1 MDLVNLVL
9 ERRKRPEYQ
18 AAMKNGIRMQ
28 GRLV

>member
-1 MDLVNLVL
+1 MDLVNLAL

-18 AAMKNGIRMQ
+18 AAMKAGIRMQ